1 MSVKKIHLMEDR
13 TMKKQSTRRVNV
25 FLTEKEDA
33 ALSILADEYQNRG
46 LSMNMSDIIREAILQ
61 LAEKETNYKVR
72 K

>member
-1 MSVKKIHLMEDR
+1 
-13 TMKKQSTRRVNV
+13 MKKQSTRRVNV